1 MIVRFIADMLDKV
14 QCRRIRRKAKAL
26 TFRLKE
32 QRFQASFTIGPFCHT
47 QQKRVLFVPGNVQ
60 LSKNGF
66 RLPQLTFPAIDQYD
80 VRNLTFF
87 NRLTV
92 APTENLIHCRI
103 IITRRNT
110 RDVIAAILGAQWSIG
125 IEYHAGGYRL
135 LAHRVA
141 DIKALHAFHC
151 G

>member
-1 MIVRFIADMLDKV
+1 MIFIPRHIK
-14 QCRRIRRKAKAL
+14 
-26 TFRLKE
+26 F
-32 QRFQASFTIGPFCHT
+32 G
-47 QQKRVLFVPGNVQ
+47 
-60 LSKNGF
+60 KNRF
-66 RLPQLTFPAIDQYD
+66 RLPKLAFTAVDQNDIGDFILFYC
-80 VRNLTFF
+80 LA
-87 NRLTV
+87 V
-92 APTENLIHCRI
+92 ATTKHLIHCRI